1 MAIRRAALACGV
13 TLLVAHVGAFVP
25 TTARAAFT
33 APSTGAYVPCRGVS
47 GALRLR
53 ASAPRNADESKD
65 GVFNQALTRRKAI
78 NAALSGAALLGL
90 APDAFAQADQEAAKI
105 KARDAKN
112 VEPGKDRN
120 NIKVPK
126 ADEKLQTPEI
136 VFPKTTADLEAYT
149 QTPSGLYFQE
159 LVVGEGPTPKK
170 GKVREP
176 PSACCLPKPI
186 LSFP

>member
-65 GVFNQALTRRKAI
+65 GVDPLQAEVLVNDVAFRECLLVPHCLVLR
-78 NAALSGAALLGL
+78 SGWH
-90 APDAFAQADQEAAKI
+90 FA
-105 KARDAKN
+105 
-112 VEPGKDRN
+112 
-120 NIKVPK
+120 
-126 ADEKLQTPEI
+126 
-136 VFPKTTADLEAYT
+136 TTAYA
-149 QTPSGLYFQE
+149 
-159 LVVGEGPTPKK
+159 
-170 GKVREP
+170 
-176 PSACCLPKPI
+176 
-186 LSFP
+186 